1 MGFVRRVVTGHDASG
16 RECFLSDGAP
26 PKTIEGAGGFGVSEV
41 LVFDSAPRDARSG
54 GDSAGADFPLH
65 PAPGGATVR
74 VIRLPAPAAG
84 ASGEERWLAVAGED
98 PKRRGWHTTD
108 TLDFE
113 VILDGEIALGLDDGD
128 HLLRRGDAVVQRA
141 TGHRWRVAGDRPC
154 TYLAVMLR
162 PDPKAPAPR
171 EPLAPRAG
179 AAGGPGPRRLVTEA
193 GPDGRSRALSVGP
206 PPNVLQPAGPGDVTI
221 SELWQTGG
229 PLLRPE
235 QGGDPPPGWS
245 LEPRGG
251 GIAFRMVELPAGHD
265 SGEAGWHTTATIDVD
280 VIVSGQ
286 VELSLPGVAPLVLGP
301 GGVVIQRATNH
312 RWRPVGPEPLR
323 MVALMFALPG

>member
-16 RECFLSDGAP
+16 REQILSDGAP
-26 PKTIEGAGGFGVSEV
+26 PKTIEAPNGAGVSEL
-41 LVFDSAPRDARSG
+41 LVFESAPRDARSG
-54 GDSAGADFPLH
+54 GDSAGPGFPLH

-98 PKRRGWHTTD
+98 PERRGWHTTD

-113 VILDGEIALGLDDGD
+113 LILDGEIALGLDDGD
-128 HLLRRGDAVVQRA
+128 HLLGRGDVVVQRA
-141 TGHRWRVAGDRPC
+141 TGHRWRVVGDRPC

-162 PDPKAPAPR
+162 PDPKAPEPR
-171 EPLAPRAG
+171 VPLAPRAG
-179 AAGGPGPRRLVTEA
+179 AAGAPGPRRLVTET
-193 GPDGRSRALSVGP
+193 GPDGRSRAASFGP
-206 PPNVLQPAGPGDVTI
+206 PPNVLQLGAPMEVTL

-229 PLLRPE
+229 PLSRPE
-235 QGGDPPPGWS
+235 QGGDPAPGWS
-245 LEPRGG
+245 LEPQGR

-265 SGEAGWHTTATIDVD
+265 PGDAGWHTTATIDVD

-286 VELSLPGVAPLVLGP
+286 VELALPGVAPVVLGP
-301 GGVVIQRATNH
+301 GGAVIQRATVH

-323 MVALMFALPG
+323 MAALMFGLPG